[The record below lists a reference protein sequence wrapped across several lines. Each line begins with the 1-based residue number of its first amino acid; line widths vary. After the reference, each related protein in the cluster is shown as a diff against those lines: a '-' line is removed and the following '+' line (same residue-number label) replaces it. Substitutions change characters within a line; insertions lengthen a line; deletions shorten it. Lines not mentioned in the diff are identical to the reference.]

1 MYIYMIRMC
10 YMQLYAIKLCNRDNK
25 KKKKKKK
32 NMKLILFLFLA
43 TCWITTTL
51 QLIQFLD
58 RGDT

>member
-1 MYIYMIRMC
+1 
-10 YMQLYAIKLCNRDNK
+10 MQLYAIKLCNRDNK
-25 KKKKKKK
+25 KKKKKE
-32 NMKLILFLFLA
+32 NMTFILFVFLA

>member
-1 MYIYMIRMC
+1 
-10 YMQLYAIKLCNRDNK
+10 MQLSYVIGITK
-25 KKKKKKK
+25 KKKKKE
-32 NMKLILFLFLA
+32 NMTFILFVFLA